1 MTEEIKKKQL
11 NQRLMGCNEF
21 SSNFILLFN
30 VAYFTS
36 LISDNLTY
44 IPDFKI
50 LIKIDDR
57 RDKKETIESKI
68 DGLQ

>member
-1 MTEEIKKKQL
+1 
-11 NQRLMGCNEF
+11 MGCNEF